1 MSNFHK
7 MTITILRSHLN
18 KLEPNIIHYRNYK
31 IFSND
36 AFRSELVIENGNL
49 QNYNDLDSF

>member
-18 KLEPNIIHYRNYK
+18 KLGPNIIHYRNYK